1 MELIKAIYTRQ
12 SIGKVRTDPVPR
24 ELIEQILDA
33 AAAAPNHRHLRPWRF
48 VVLTGN
54 ARLRLGDLM
63 AGALLKQNASAS
75 PEQIENERRK
85 PQRAPVLIAVGVDK
99 PGQNK
104 IPEMENICA
113 CAAAVEN
120 MLLAAQ
126 DLGLGAIWRTGGAV
140 EDAEIK
146 TFLGLEPDQHLIA
159 FVYLGYPESET
170 EHPARPLAAD
180 RTRWLE
186 E

>member
-12 SIGKVRTDPVPR
+12 SIGKVRPDPIPR
-24 ELIEQILDA
+24 SLIEQILDA
-33 AAAAPNHRHLRPWRF
+33 AATAPNHRRLRPWRF

-54 ARLRLGDLM
+54 ARLRLGELM
-63 AGALLKQNASAS
+63 AQALLKQNAGAS
-75 PEQIENERRK
+75 LEQLEAERGK
-85 PQRAPVLIAVGVDK
+85 SLRAPVLIAVGVDQ

-104 IPEMENICA
+104 IPDIENVCA

-120 MLLAAQ
+120 LLLAAH

-140 EDAEIK
+140 EDANIK
-146 TFLGLEPDQHLIA
+146 IFLGFEADQHLIA
-159 FVYLGYPESET
+159 IVYLGYPENEP
-170 EHPARPLAAD
+170 EQPERPLSAD